1 MAGHPKKK
9 FYQREG
15 FRIRVI
21 LFLVMT
27 IFSLIIVIPYIWMLS
42 NSFKSTKETLVDASH
57 LLPKNPTLDGYRKVL
72 FDSPFFIWLRNSLI
86 ITVSDTVIILFT
98 STILGYLFSRFEFR
112 GRKFLFMMLIF
123 TMMVPAQV
131 TMITKFIVIDRIGL
145 YDNLLALIIPAM
157 VSAFGVYLCKQYC
170 DEIPRELLESA
181 RIDGASHFQ
190 VYIHIV
196 LAQIRPAI
204 GSLAI
209 FTFLEIWNDYL
220 NPLLYLSST
229 KKQTLPLALSFFSSQ
244 HQTDLSAT
252 MAASALIMI
261 PASIVVII
269 FQKQFIK
276 GIAMTGMKG

>member
-1 MAGHPKKK
+1 MAANTKKK
-9 FYQREG
+9 FYQKEG
-15 FRIRVI
+15 FRIRLI
-21 LFLVMT
+21 LFLVM
-27 IFSLIIVIPYIWMLS
+27 IIVSLIIVIPYFWMLS

-57 LLPKNPTLDGYRKVL
+57 MLPKEPTLDGYRKVL
-72 FDSPFFIWLRNSLI
+72 FDSPFFKWLRNSL
-86 ITVSDTVIILFT
+86 IILFT
-98 STILGYLFSRFEFR
+98 STILGYLFSRFQFR
-112 GRKFLFMMLIF
+112 GKRFLFMMLLF

-131 TMITKFIVIDRIGL
+131 TMITKFILIDRIGL

-181 RIDGASHFQ
+181 RIDGAGHFQ

-196 LAQIRPAI
+196 IPQIRPAI

-229 KKQTLPLALSFFSSQ
+229 NKQTLPLALSFFSSQ
-244 HQTDLSAT
+244 HSTDLSAT

-261 PASIVVII
+261 PASIVFIV